1 MSADSYTV
9 LLASTRSGDSEALES
24 LLGREFNL
32 MASGIGSE
40 AVDLAAARQPDMVL
54 AEFPGEGSGAPL
66 CELLAGDSRTARLPV
81 ILLLDPKQEAAAEP
95 WIGHGVLDALTR
107 PFAPALT
114 LARVRNGIALRQ
126 YRDLLG
132 RITSIDPVT
141 AIANR
146 RRFEEYFELE
156 WRRNQRNQT
165 SLALLVMDLDHFQ
178 TFAGCYGKAG
188 ADEALRRVAD
198 SMTEVIQRAGDLV
211 ARLSGGRFAVILPET
226 DVVGAVSVAE
236 RMRAQVAA
244 LAIPHAQSRT
254 AETLTLSVGLT
265 VRVPGNTGA
274 WEDLLSEGER
284 RLNQAKARGRNQVV
298 FG

>member
-9 LLASTRSGDSEALES
+9 LLASTRSGDSESLGA

-32 MASGIGSE
+32 IASGIGSE

-81 ILLLDPKQEAAAEP
+81 ILLLDAKQEEAAEP

-107 PFAPALT
+107 PYAPALT

-188 ADEALRRVAD
+188 SDEALRRVAD

-254 AETLTLSVGLT
+254 SENLTLSVGLA

-274 WEDLLSEGER
+274 WEDLLAEGER

>member
-1 MSADSYTV
+1 MNADTYTV
-9 LLASTRSGDSEALES
+9 LLASSRKADAELLQAA
-24 LLGREFNL
+24 LGREFTL
-32 MASGIGSE
+32 LSSPLGSE

-54 AEFPGEGSGAPL
+54 AEHPGEGGTPV

-81 ILLLDPKQEAAAEP
+81 TLLVDAGQEGSAEA
-95 WIGHGVLDALTR
+95 WLGHGALDALAR
-107 PFAPALT
+107 PFNPALT

-146 RRFEEYFELE
+146 RRFEEYFEIE

-178 TFAGCYGKAG
+178 TFGGCYGKTA
-188 ADEALRRVAD
+188 ADETLRRVAD
-198 SMTEVIQRAGDLV
+198 SLSEVTQRAGDLV
-211 ARLSGGRFAVILPET
+211 ARLAGGRFAVILPET

-236 RMRAQVAA
+236 RMRAQVAS

-254 AETLTLSVGLT
+254 EETLTLSVGLT
-265 VRVPGNTGA
+265 VRVPGNAGG
-274 WEDLLSEGER
+274 WEDLLAEGER

>member
-1 MSADSYTV
+1 MSADSFTV
-9 LLASTRSGDSEALES
+9 LLASTRSGDAEALDPI
-24 LLGREFNL
+24 LGREFSL
-32 MASGIGSE
+32 LVSGTGSE

-54 AEFPGEGSGAPL
+54 AELPGDGSAPL

-81 ILLLDPKQEAAAEP
+81 ILLLDPGQEAAAEA
-95 WIGHGVLDALTR
+95 WVRHGVLDALTR
-107 PFAPALT
+107 PFAGALT

-178 TFAGCYGKAG
+178 TFGGCYGKAA

-198 SMTEVIQRAGDLV
+198 ALTEVIQRAGDLV
-211 ARLSGGRFAVILPET
+211 ARLTGGRFAVILPET

-254 AETLTLSVGLT
+254 EATLTLSVGLT
-265 VRVPGNTGA
+265 VRIPGSGS
-274 WEDLLSEGER
+274 WEDLMAEGER